1 MCNLCDSDDSKI
13 FLPILPSGVH
23 TWQLMYGC
31 QWDDESNAVD
41 AFNQY
46 GYDGEDFIS
55 LDLKNLRYIAS
66 KPQAVLTKNKW
77 NNRAELEYKKH
88 YYTQECIAWL
98 KKYVQYGSSTLG
110 RTGTAAHNTD
120 NCICF
125 TVGRITVMLKLMSS
139 TKSSSLQTL
148 IKYIHIINVH

>member
-1 MCNLCDSDDSKI
+1 MMKVVRNQRCDSDDSKI

-23 TWQLMYGC
+23 TWQRMFGC

-41 AFNQY
+41 YFDQY

-66 KPQAVLTKNKW
+66 NQRAVLTKNKW
-77 NNRAELEYKKH
+77 DNDRSDLDRWKH
-88 YYTQECIAWL
+88 YYFQRCVELL
-98 KKYVQYGSSTLG
+98 KMYVQYGSSTLG

-125 TVGRITVMLKLMSS
+125 TLGRTPVIMLKL
-139 TKSSSLQTL
+139 KSSSKRYHLFNL
-148 IKYIHIINVH
+148 